1 MIVCSCNYIDTAD
14 IKAVLNYATEPNEQQ
29 VLNMLAWTPQCSY
42 CKEMITNEIRKCIK
56 EMCHGG

>member
-29 VLNMLAWTPQCSY
+29 VLNMLAWTPECTY
-42 CKEMITNEIRKCIK
+42 CKDLITNEIRKCIK
-56 EMCHGG
+56 EMTHGS